1 MSGSATDGSGAWVSG
16 VLKAAADGTIVPP
29 ISGTRPT
36 RTSTGARGRCRWNTS
51 RERRPG
57 RADKRGV
64 LDKGKGPD
72 ALQREGGWGQI
83 HRGTPFRSG
92 ALDSSRA
99 ELERPGVL
107 TRQNPVNSPT
117 TDVCPCRIVRTSP
130 RSRAT
135 AQAQLQGQG

>member
-16 VLKAAADGTIVPP
+16 VLKAAADGTIVAP

-36 RTSTGARGRCRWNTS
+36 TTSRRARRLCRSKTS

-57 RADKRGV
+57 RADKRGG

-72 ALQREGGWGQI
+72 ATAGRV
-83 HRGTPFRSG
+83 GTDPPRNAFRSD
-92 ALDSSRA
+92 ALGSSRA
-99 ELERPGVL
+99 ELEGPGVL

-117 TDVCPCRIVRTSP
+117 TDVCP
-130 RSRAT
+130 SR
-135 AQAQLQGQG
+135 LSGHRPDHGLLLKL